1 MPTWTAW
8 LVYCQRTGV
17 SSTSVNACQDVFATL
32 GTFANSETEFA
43 CLPTTGRSL
52 RSHSNNN
59 NGERQNSSNRCMRYL
74 RHLHLR
80 HLPDSIG
87 NDQNNWHV
95 CLPVRNIGTALA
107 EQPSGAA
114 DRSTCL
120 IAEHGANGNSPCCI
134 GSSPITRGNGSCRD
148 QARTEWALSRYRRS
162 VAVNVACNRRH
173 AVADARAQAR
183 NEPARSSLK
192 CGRRSR

>member
-1 MPTWTAW
+1 MPTMSTSALMAQADVLGTRGPMQSAARWRSKSGIRYLEWTNRVAVRPPNIWFVTKATLPVAMPTWTAW

-17 SSTSVNACQDVFATL
+17 SSTSVNACQNVFATL

-80 HLPDSIG
+80 HL
-87 NDQNNWHV
+87 
-95 CLPVRNIGTALA
+95 RA
-107 EQPSGAA
+107 PSGTRTSQHYSHKVREFHRDFALPGIKSWRTLA
-114 DRSTCL
+114 YR
-120 IAEHGANGNSPCCI
+120 AI
-134 GSSPITRGNGSCRD
+134 GVF
-148 QARTEWALSRYRRS
+148 YF
-162 VAVNVACNRRH
+162 
-173 AVADARAQAR
+173 
-183 NEPARSSLK
+183 
-192 CGRRSR
+192 